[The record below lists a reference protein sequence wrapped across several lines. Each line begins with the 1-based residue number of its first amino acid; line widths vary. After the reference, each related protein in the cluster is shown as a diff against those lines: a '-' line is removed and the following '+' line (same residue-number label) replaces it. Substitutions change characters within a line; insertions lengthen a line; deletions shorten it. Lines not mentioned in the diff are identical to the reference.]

1 MARQASV
8 SVSITA
14 DIEQYRKQIAGI
26 DDATGDAA
34 AKAAAQL
41 EAKIGKRLAAVAAE
55 AKAAARQIDGV
66 GDGVRGEALDAGK
79 AIQGVEGIGRVFGGT
94 IGEVT
99 GALGDFEAVFSALP
113 AAAGV
118 AGLALG
124 GVAAAALYFYN
135 QAQEARKEAEEFAK
149 NLESI
154 AENAGPLTSRVLEEN
169 ADLVERLAQSEKQ
182 AADATQALAARQA
195 LDLAPSLI
203 DANNAL
209 IEQELLAAR
218 AAGSLEDFSDEE
230 IRRITRAAEDA
241 VAEYN
246 AFSDVTIKAREG
258 VLVYDQAW
266 AAAARKIRDA
276 RDAQADLN
284 EEIGKNSVLIDGWIE
299 GADSVLQTEAERQA
313 AAEAAAAAER
323 RRDEQRRAAEAAAE
337 RRRRAAEAARAERAK
352 AAAEALRAE
361 QAAWDSFTKSLDAG
375 IAASIEYFQREAAT
389 LAELEAA
396 RDEALASTMSETEA
410 LGAQY
415 DERIK
420 AVRALAAEVADSVAV
435 QDAAVSAELAIRDQ
449 YFRDLDALRQRDAAA
464 AEATRQEEFAAVV
477 ASATAEREAVAAA
490 FEAARVARLE
500 AFDQTAGL
508 LVDLSGFAQQLAAN
522 VIDTYDTQTKVGRA
536 AALQAF
542 KVSKG
547 FALTDVAIKTA
558 QAIVGYL
565 AATPPNPIGA
575 ASAAIVGA
583 TQAAAVAAQRPSFHA
598 GRFGGAMAGD
608 EMPATIRRGEVV
620 VPSPLVASAGGP
632 EAVRDRLEG
641 PAASAPVQLI
651 ADFGDRRVIVPL
663 GRAARRGGRNAFVGW
678 SRSNGF

>member
-1 MARQASV
+1 MARNASV

-14 DIEQYRKQIAGI
+14 DIEQYRKKIAGLG
-26 DDATGDAA
+26 DATGEAA

-41 EAKIGKRLAAVAAE
+41 EAKIGKRLEAVANE
-55 AKAAARQIDGV
+55 AKAAARKINDV
-66 GDGVRGEALDAGK
+66 GDGVSGKAVDAGK
-79 AIQGVEGIGRVFGGT
+79 AISGIEGVGRIFGGT

-99 GALGDFEAVFSALP
+99 GALGDLEAVFGALP
-113 AAAGV
+113 PAAGI
-118 AGLALG
+118 AGLAIG
-124 GVAAAALYFYN
+124 AAAAAALYFYN
-135 QAQEARKEAEEFAK
+135 SAQEARKEAEQFAQ

-154 AENAGPLTSRVLEEN
+154 AANAGPLTAKVFAEN
-169 ADLVERLAQSEKQ
+169 AELVERLGKSQRE
-182 AADATQALAARQA
+182 AADATQALAAREA
-195 LDLAPSLI
+195 LDLAPALI
-203 DANNAL
+203 EANHAL

-218 AAGSLEDFSDEE
+218 AAGSLADFSPDEL
-230 IRRITRAAEDA
+230 RAVTKAAEDA

-258 VLVYDQAW
+258 VLIYDQAW
-266 AAAARKIRDA
+266 AAAARQIRDA
-276 RDAQADLN
+276 RDAQAGLN

-323 RRDEQRRAAEAAAE
+323 RREEQRRRAEAAAE
-337 RRRRAAEAARAERAK
+337 RRRQAAEAARAERAK

-361 QAAWDSFTKSLDAG
+361 QAAWDSFVKTLDAG
-375 IAASIEYFQREAAT
+375 IGATLDYFQREADT

-396 RDEALASTMSETEA
+396 REGALASTMSETEA

-435 QDAAVSAELAIRDQ
+435 QEAAVSAELAIRDQ
-449 YFRDLDALRQRDAAA
+449 YFRDLDALRRRDAAA
-464 AEATRQEEFAAVV
+464 AEAARQEEFAAVV

-508 LVDLSGFAQQLAAN
+508 LVDISGFAQQLAAN
-522 VIDTYDTQTKVGRA
+522 VTDTYDTQTKVGRA

-583 TQAAAVAAQRPSFHA
+583 TQAATIAAQRPSFHA
-598 GRFGGAMAGD
+598 GRFGSAMAGD
-608 EMPATIRRGEVV
+608 EFPATIRRGEVV

-632 EAVRDRLEG
+632 EAVRDRLES

>member
-1 MARQASV
+1 MARNASV

-14 DIEQYRKQIAGI
+14 DIEQYRKKIAGLG
-26 DDATGDAA
+26 DATGEAA

-41 EAKIGKRLAAVAAE
+41 EAKIGKRLEAVANE
-55 AKAAARQIDGV
+55 AKAAARKINDV
-66 GDGVRGEALDAGK
+66 GDGVSGKAVDAGK
-79 AIQGVEGIGRVFGGT
+79 AISGIEGVGRIFGGT

-99 GALGDFEAVFSALP
+99 GALGDLDAVFGALP

-135 QAQEARKEAEEFAK
+135 SAQEARKEAEQFAQ

-154 AENAGPLTSRVLEEN
+154 AANAGPLTAKVFAEN
-169 ADLVERLAQSEKQ
+169 AELVERLGKSQRE
-182 AADATQALAARQA
+182 AADATQALAAREA
-195 LDLAPSLI
+195 LDLAPALI
-203 DANNAL
+203 EANNAL

-218 AAGSLEDFSDEE
+218 AAGSLADFSPEE
-230 IRRITRAAEDA
+230 LRAVTRAAEDA

-266 AAAARKIRDA
+266 AAAARQIRDA
-276 RDAQADLN
+276 RDAQAGLN

-323 RRDEQRRAAEAAAE
+323 RREEQRRRAEAASE
-337 RRRRAAEAARAERAK
+337 RRRQAAEAARAERAK

-361 QAAWDSFTKSLDAG
+361 QAAWDSFTKTLDAG
-375 IAASIEYFQREAAT
+375 IGATLDYFQREADT

-396 RDEALASTMSETEA
+396 REGALASTMSETEA

-435 QDAAVSAELAIRDQ
+435 QDAAVSAELAIREE
-449 YFRDLDALRQRDAAA
+449 YYRDLEALRAKDAAA
-464 AEATRQEEFAAVV
+464 ASAARDAEFDQAIAA
-477 ASATAEREAVAAA
+477 AKAERDAVAAT
-490 FEAARVARLE
+490 FDAARAARLE

-508 LVDLSGFAQQLAAN
+508 LVDISGFAQELAAN
-522 VIDTYDTQTKVGRA
+522 VTDTYDTQTKVGRA

-558 QAIVGYL
+558 QAIVGFL

-583 TQAAAVAAQRPSFHA
+583 TQAATIAAQRPSFHA
-598 GRFGGAMAGD
+598 GRFGSAMAGD

-632 EAVRDRLEG
+632 EAVRDRLES